1 MSVGITNVEL
11 ISFGINSD
19 EENRKNGFT
28 QIISD
33 NLFNTNGCPVSGG
46 VYDLRLGTTDHNYL
60 CSTCQYGKK
69 LCPGHRGFLNL
80 KAAVLQP
87 IGISEIR
94 QWLRIICLSCG
105 EIMIDKTKLEKI
117 PIGKRMYEASIGNE
131 GKMCS
136 NCNTIHPKIKKD
148 KEDRFTFWLTYQS
161 SNSKEIDDAS
171 IDNDT
176 EQIINTV
183 DDEFIDIS
191 DTTNAS
197 MKPKKLYPDTIRKI
211 FERIT
216 DETVELLGKSI
227 NCHPIKLTLKVI
239 EVPPNTIR
247 PGIKNFNGEGSSY
260 HDSTNMLQHLV
271 KRNNQIPDELPDYIY
286 DITSKK
292 ELAVE
297 NKDLDKS
304 LQNLQ
309 LLYYDLIYGSDST
322 SALQGNT
329 GRRGLVVG
337 NRPVHS
343 FLRNFPRKEGRIRS
357 NLLGKRAFFTSR
369 STISGNISY
378 KINEV
383 GIPIEFAKVLQVEE
397 YVQEYNI
404 EFLTSIFLNGR
415 SQYPGCSHIIR
426 KSTGETHDVSKLTD
440 VYLEIGDI
448 LYRDVMD
455 GDYAY
460 FNRMPT
466 LTRSSICVHKVI
478 IIKDPGIHTFQINV
492 LACELYN
499 ADFDGDQM
507 HIWVARGVGQQV
519 EASIMSTMSN
529 WFISTKTSGTVN
541 GQVQD
546 SIIGCYEITRST
558 TRLDKYHAMGLFS
571 SIDIKG
577 LRFDQYKTNHI
588 FTGRD
593 IISIL
598 LNKTPINFKKVPQK
612 TYNDLYL
619 PYINYDKDETL
630 IEIKNGQMISGV
642 FDSSAIGTN
651 SKGGIFHLVSREYG
665 SEVAI
670 DVIFSMQQI
679 VLQYLLWHGFT
690 VGTGDLL
697 LTKESIEQT
706 NASVSATL
714 LESTLIT
721 NRLLEGKIIPP
732 IGSTVH
738 EFYEQLQ
745 KSALQLNTSEL
756 FRWILQS
763 INPNSN
769 NFFKMI
775 YCGSKGGTP
784 QLVSVM
790 SAIGPSIINGKRMQ
804 ETFAFK
810 RTLPY
815 CTRFSSDPK
824 SYGFVSNSYV
834 SGMTSTEFIFQGMA
848 SRFDLINKALTTAT
862 TGHFMRKGVMN
873 NQSSIVDNY
882 RRVTKGTKIVQF
894 IYGEDGLDSREL
906 EDVYYSVVKMSDSEL
921 LSYISPNN
929 PNGLDNE
936 INTWYE
942 IVKNDRDLFRK
953 TYISIEAADLK
964 PKFKQT
970 ITVPVNIKHIIDSVI
985 KQNKVLETQLT
996 REKLNKVK
1004 YLYDNIA
1011 YTLINDI
1018 QETRKT
1024 PIPIHKQKA
1033 AKLLCML
1040 IRSELTPKIIELLS
1054 DEQLDHI
1061 IRMIRL
1067 RYSNSLIDYGTA
1079 VGVLAAQSISE
1090 PLTQYMLDSHHRSV
1104 GSGTTK
1110 SGVVRINE
1118 IYSTCCIDKEQTPA
1132 MLIPINPKIIE
1143 ENNTNIN
1150 TLVQEIANSIE
1161 FLTFEQFIKNKK
1173 ILLESYKKLIHP
1185 MFKDDQ
1191 IWIKEF
1197 ERIHPLL
1204 TIPIDLTNWCFR
1216 FVIDKSSLVLKAVD
1230 LELII
1235 QKLKAKH
1242 PNIFIVFTP
1251 ESSAEIIIRIWQR
1264 PMQKRGVMIED
1275 IYNKLMT
1282 DLLETPVRGIKRIMH
1297 ATVDKRKQ
1305 FRTGNDNSFNQEDYY
1320 VITTFGTNLY
1330 NVLLYGNLFDTTAIC
1345 SNSISDTY
1353 DIYGIEAARDKIINE
1368 TRAIIADSKVNI
1380 RHLYVYADER
1390 TRTGKV
1396 VSIERGG
1403 MSVREANNILLRASY
1418 QDPIRI
1424 LINAALNNV
1433 KSQVYGIAAP
1443 QLLGMI
1449 PKIGSIYNS
1458 VVIDEDFVKDNI
1470 KSVDDILENI

>member
-1 MSVGITNVEL
+1 MSVGTTNIE
-11 ISFGINSD
+11 IINFGINSD

-28 QIISD
+28 QIVSD
-33 NLFNTNGCPVSGG
+33 NLFNTTGCPISGG

-69 LCPGHRGFLNL
+69 LCPGHRGYLTL

-94 QWLRIICLSCG
+94 QWLRIVCLNCG
-105 EIMIDKTKLEKI
+105 DIMIDKTKLEKI

-131 GKMCS
+131 GKICS
-136 NCNTIHPKIKKD
+136 TCNSLHPKIKKD
-148 KEDRFTFWLTYQS
+148 KEDRFTFWITYQMT
-161 SNSKEIDDAS
+161 NAKEIDEV
-171 IDNDT
+171 IDTDV
-176 EQIINTV
+176 EQINTQ
-183 DDEFIDIS
+183 DDEFITIADI
-191 DTTNAS
+191 TGS
-197 MKPKKLYPDTIRKI
+197 MKPKKLYPDTIRRI

-227 NCHPIKLTLKVI
+227 NCHPIKLTLRVI
-239 EVPPNTIR
+239 EIPPNTIR
-247 PGIKNFNGEGSSY
+247 PGIKSFNGEGSSY
-260 HDSTNMLQHLV
+260 HDSTNLLQHLV

-292 ELAVE
+292 DLSIE

-309 LLYYDLIYGSDST
+309 LLYYDLIYGSDAT

-329 GRRGLVVG
+329 GKRGLVVG

-343 FLRNFPRKEGRIRS
+343 FLRNLPRKEGRIRS

-378 KINEV
+378 KIDEV

-397 YVQEYNI
+397 YVQEFNI
-404 EFLTSIFLNGR
+404 EYLTSIFLNGR
-415 SQYPGCSHIIR
+415 TQYPGCSHIIR
-426 KSTGETHDVSKLTD
+426 KSTGETHDVSKLSD
-440 VYLEIGDI
+440 IYLEVGDI

-478 IIKDPGIHTFQINV
+478 IIRDPGIHTFQMNV

-507 HIWVARGVGQQV
+507 HIWVARGIGQQV
-519 EASIMSTMSN
+519 EAAIMSTMSN

-546 SIIGCYEITRST
+546 SVVGCFEITRSSV
-558 TRLDKYHAMGLFS
+558 RLDKYHTMGLFS
-571 SIDIKG
+571 NINIQG
-577 LRFDQYKTNHI
+577 LRFDQYKNDQI

-593 IISIL
+593 VISIL
-598 LNKTPINFKKVPQK
+598 LSRTPINYKKIPK
-612 TYNDLYL
+612 TYNDLYM
-619 PYINYDKDETL
+619 PYINYDKDEVL
-630 IEIKNGQMISGV
+630 VEIKNGIMLSGV
-642 FDSSAIGTN
+642 FDSSSIGTG
-651 SKGGIFHLVSREYG
+651 SKGGIFHLISREYG
-665 SEVAI
+665 PDVSI
-670 DVIFSMQQI
+670 DVIFSMQQLA
-679 VLQYLLWHGFT
+679 LQYLLWHGFT

-697 LTKESIEQT
+697 LSPDSIEQT
-706 NASVSATL
+706 TASVSATL

-745 KSALQLNTSEL
+745 KGALQLNTSEI

-763 INPNSN
+763 INPESN

-775 YCGSKGGTP
+775 LCGSKGKNP
-784 QLVSVM
+784 NLINVM

-815 CTRFSSDPK
+815 CTRFSIDPK

-834 SGMTSTEFIFQGMA
+834 SGMTSTEFIFQDMA

-862 TGHFMRKGVMN
+862 TGYFMRKGVMN
-873 NQSSIVDNY
+873 NQSSIIDNY
-882 RRVTKGTKIVQF
+882 RRVSKGTKIVQF
-894 IYGEDGLDSREL
+894 IYGEDGLDAREL
-906 EDVYYSVVKMSDSEL
+906 EDVPYSIVTMSDSEL
-921 LSYISPNN
+921 LAHITPKEV
-929 PNGLDNE
+929 NGLESE
-936 INTWYE
+936 IDEWFSF
-942 IVKNDRDLFRK
+942 VKNDRDLYRF
-953 TYISIEAADLK
+953 TYLAIESSDLK
-964 PKFKQT
+964 PIFT
-970 ITVPVNIKHIIDSVI
+970 TMITVPVNIRQVI
-985 KQNKVLETQLT
+985 ENVVKKSNVLPTPLTIEKINKI
-996 REKLNKVK
+996 K
-1004 YLYDNIA
+1004 YLYNNIA

-1024 PIPIHKQKA
+1024 SIPIHKQKA
-1033 AKLLCML
+1033 ATLLCML
-1040 IRSELTPKIIELLS
+1040 IRAELTPKVLELLS
-1054 DEQLDHI
+1054 DEQIDHI
-1061 IRMIRL
+1061 IRLIRL

-1079 VGVLAAQSISE
+1079 VGILAAQSISE

-1104 GSGTTK
+1104 GAGTTK

-1118 IYSTCCIDKEQTPA
+1118 IYSTCSIDKEQTPA
-1132 MLIPINPKIIE
+1132 MLIPINPNIFAG
-1143 ENNTNIN
+1143 NSTNIN

-1161 FLTFEQFIKNKK
+1161 YLTFEQFVKNKK
-1173 ILLESYKKLIHP
+1173 ILLEPYRKLIHP
-1185 MFKDDQ
+1185 SFKNDQ

-1197 ERIHPLL
+1197 ERTHPL
-1204 TIPIDLTNWCFR
+1204 ISVPQDLTNWCFR
-1216 FVIDKSSLVLKAVD
+1216 FVIDKSSLVLKAID
-1230 LELII
+1230 LELIV
-1235 QKLKAKH
+1235 QKIKAKH
-1242 PNIFIVFTP
+1242 STMFIVFTP
-1251 ESSAEIIIRIWQR
+1251 EASNEVIIRIWQR
-1264 PMQKRGVMIED
+1264 PTQKRGVIIEET
-1275 IYNKLMT
+1275 YNKIMT
-1282 DLLETPVRGIKRIMH
+1282 DLLETPIRGIKRIMQ
-1297 ATVDKRKQ
+1297 ATVDKRQQYKI
-1305 FRTGNDNSFNQEDYY
+1305 GKDNSFIKQDYY

-1330 NVLLYGNLFDTTAIC
+1330 NVLLYKNLFDTTSIC

-1353 DIYGIEAARDKIINE
+1353 DIYGIEAARVKIINE
-1368 TRAIIADSKVNI
+1368 TRATIEDSKVNI
-1380 RHLYVYADER
+1380 RHLYIYADER
-1390 TRTGKV
+1390 TRTGRV
-1396 VSIERGG
+1396 TSIERGG
-1403 MSVREANNILLRASY
+1403 MSAREHNNILLRASY

-1424 LINAALNNV
+1424 LIDAALGNV

-1449 PKIGSIYNS
+1449 PRIGSTYNS
-1458 VVIDEDFVKDNI
+1458 VVIDEDFVKENI
-1470 KSVDDILENI
+1470 KSVDNILESI

>member
-1 MSVGITNVEL
+1 MSVGTTNIEV

-28 QIISD
+28 QIVSD
-33 NLFNTNGCPVSGG
+33 NLFNTTGCPVNGG

-69 LCPGHRGFLNL
+69 LCPGHRGYLTL

-94 QWLRIICLSCG
+94 QWLRIVCLNCG
-105 EIMIDKTKLEKI
+105 EIMMDKTKLERI
-117 PIGKRMYEASIGNE
+117 PAGKRMYEASIGNE
-131 GKMCS
+131 GKVCS
-136 NCNTIHPKIKKD
+136 VCNALHPKIKKD
-148 KEDRFTFWLTYQS
+148 KEDRFTFWITYQTA
-161 SNSKEIDDAS
+161 SKEIDDTA
-171 IDNDT
+171 T
-176 EQIINTV
+176 EPDAEPITV
-183 DDEFIDIS
+183 VEDEFI
-191 DTTNAS
+191 NAS
-197 MKPKKLYPDTIRKI
+197 DVAGSLKPKKIYPDTIRRI

-216 DETVELLGKSI
+216 DESVELLGKSV
-227 NCHPIKLTLKVI
+227 NSHPTKLTLRVI
-239 EVPPNTIR
+239 EIPPNTIR
-247 PGIKNFNGEGSSY
+247 PGIKSFNGEGSSY
-260 HDSTNMLQHLV
+260 HDSTNLLQHLV
-271 KRNNQIPDELPDYIY
+271 KRNNQIPDELPDFVY

-292 ELAVE
+292 DLAVE

-329 GRRGLVVG
+329 GKRGLVVG

-343 FLRNFPRKEGRIRS
+343 FLRNLPRKEGRIRS

-378 KINEV
+378 KIDEV

-404 EFLTSIFLNGR
+404 DFLTSIFLNGR
-415 SQYPGCSHIIR
+415 TQYPGCSHIIR

-448 LYRDVMD
+448 LYRDVMN

-478 IIKDPGIHTFQINV
+478 IIKDPGIHTFQMNV

-507 HIWVARGVGQQV
+507 HIWVARGIGQQV
-519 EASIMSTMSN
+519 EAAIMSTMSN

-546 SIIGCYEITRST
+546 SVVGCFEITRSSAK
-558 TRLDKYHAMGLFS
+558 LDKYHAMGLFS
-571 SIDIKG
+571 NLDIQG
-577 LRFDQYKTNHI
+577 LRFDQYKSDHI

-598 LNKTPINFKKVPQK
+598 LNRTPINYRKVPK
-612 TYNDLYL
+612 TYNDLYM
-619 PYINYDKDETL
+619 PYINYDANEVL
-630 IEIKNGQMISGV
+630 VEIKNGTMLSGV
-642 FDSSAIGTN
+642 FDSSSIGTG
-651 SKGGIFHLVSREYG
+651 SKGGIFHLISREYG
-665 SEVAI
+665 PQVAI

-679 VLQYLLWHGFT
+679 ALQYLLWHGFT

-697 LTKESIEQT
+697 LNPDSIEQT

-738 EFYEQLQ
+738 EFYESLQ
-745 KSALQLNTSEL
+745 KGSLQLNTSEI

-763 INPNSN
+763 INPESN

-775 YCGSKGGTP
+775 LCGSKGKNP
-784 QLVSVM
+784 NLINVM

-804 ETFAFK
+804 ESFAFR

-815 CTRFSSDPK
+815 CTRFSIDAK

-834 SGMTSTEFIFQGMA
+834 SGMTSTEFIFQDMA

-862 TGHFMRKGVMN
+862 TGYFMRKGVMN
-873 NQSSIVDNY
+873 NQSSIIDNY
-882 RRVTKGTKIVQF
+882 RRVSKGTKVVQF

-906 EDVYYSVVKMSDSEL
+906 EDVPYSIVTMSDTDL
-921 LSYISPNN
+921 LTYITPKNA
-929 PNGLDNE
+929 NGLDSE
-936 INTWYE
+936 IDEWFKM
-942 IVKNDRDLFRK
+942 VKNDRDLYRS
-953 TYISIEAADLK
+953 TYLAIELADLK
-964 PKFKQT
+964 QIFT
-970 ITVPVNIKHIIDSVI
+970 TMITVPVNIRHIIDNVI
-985 KQNKVLETQLT
+985 KKSTVLPTPLTQ
-996 REKLNKVK
+996 EKIDKVK
-1004 YLYDNIA
+1004 YLYNNIA

-1024 PIPIHKQKA
+1024 PIPIHKRKA
-1033 AKLLCML
+1033 ATLLSML
-1040 IRSELTPKIIELLS
+1040 IRAELNPKVLESLS
-1054 DEQLDHI
+1054 DEQIDHI
-1061 IRMIRL
+1061 IRLIRL

-1079 VGVLAAQSISE
+1079 VGILAAQSISE

-1104 GSGTTK
+1104 GAGTTK

-1118 IYSTCCIDKEQTPA
+1118 IYSTCSIDKEQTPA
-1132 MLIPINPKIIE
+1132 MLIPINPNVFK
-1143 ENNTNIN
+1143 ENTTNIN

-1161 FLTFEQFIKNKK
+1161 YLTFEQFVKNKK
-1173 ILLESYKKLIHP
+1173 ILLEPYKKLIHP
-1185 MFKDDQ
+1185 SFKNDQ
-1191 IWIKEF
+1191 VWLKEF
-1197 ERIHPLL
+1197 ERMHPLVSV
-1204 TIPIDLTNWCFR
+1204 PVDLTNWCFR

-1242 PNIFIVFTP
+1242 QSIFIVFTP
-1251 ESSAEIIIRIWQR
+1251 ESSAEVVIRIWHK
-1264 PMQKRGVMIED
+1264 PAQKRGVIIEET
-1275 IYNKLMT
+1275 YNKIMSEI
-1282 DLLETPVRGIKRIMH
+1282 LETPIRGIRRIMQ
-1297 ATVDKRKQ
+1297 ATVEKRMQYKV
-1305 FRTGNDNSFNQEDYY
+1305 GPDNSFTKQDYY
-1320 VITTFGTNLY
+1320 VINTFGTNLY
-1330 NVLLYGNLFDTTAIC
+1330 NVLLYNNLFDTTAIC

-1353 DIYGIEAARDKIINE
+1353 DIYGIEAARVKIINE
-1368 TRAIIADSKVNI
+1368 TRATIADSGVNI
-1380 RHLYVYADER
+1380 RHLYIYADER
-1390 TRTGKV
+1390 TRTGRV
-1396 VSIERGG
+1396 TSIERGG
-1403 MSVREANNILLRASY
+1403 MSAREHNNILLRASY

-1424 LINAALNNV
+1424 LIDAALGNV
-1433 KSQVYGIAAP
+1433 KSQVHGIAAP

-1449 PKIGSIYNS
+1449 PRIGSTYNT
-1458 VVIDEDFVKDNI
+1458 VVIDEEFVQSNV
-1470 KSVDDILENI
+1470 KSVDTLLEDL